1 MAFMARPSYLVTEAE
16 ALDGYRIRLKF
27 EDQTQGTA
35 DLSDLVIRGGVFL
48 PLRDPAYFKQA
59 RVDPEGGTV
68 VWPNDADVAPEE
80 LYLRIRPRSQPP
92 DSSLTA
98 APVDNG
104 PRSAS

>member
-1 MAFMARPSYLVTEAE
+1 MARPSYLVTEAE

-59 RVDPEGGTV
+59 RADPEGGTV